1 MTLNDTR
8 DGPPAPRPRKA
19 VQKRS
24 KLAAVIARR
33 IEDRI
38 IENGWTVGQ
47 PLGQEAELAT
57 EAGVSRWTFREAIA
71 LLEHNGLVESRRGN
85 GGGLFVAAPLRETVC
100 NALSNYI
107 IFVRAPSTE
116 LAGILR
122 AAETVMIRRCAGKF
136 DERIRPGLEKAI
148 AQCDNANLSE
158 ALSASAVIR
167 PLLIDQ
173 TGNPALSLAF
183 GMIAATMMQASW
195 YSTFDDEGFYSRF
208 ERIVWATRDMAK
220 ALGAG
225 RSGDAMAASETYIT
239 TCEEILAAS
248 SLSGRLPSRARAAER
263 AYSLYPA
270 GRAAKKSEYVARA
283 IREAVID
290 AGWPIGMDM
299 GTQAVLMDRF
309 GVGRPVLREALRA
322 LERLG
327 VIEIGRGASSGV
339 RTISPSPVELIES
352 ARRYLRLEGLTR
364 ADSRELFTS
373 MTREIQEAGAGR
385 NGPEALLPLLADIF
399 RDVD

>member
-1 MTLNDTR
+1 MTLNDAK
-8 DGPPAPRPRKA
+8 DGVPDPQRPKA
-19 VQKRS
+19 ARKRS

-38 IENGWTVGQ
+38 IERGWTVGQ
-47 PLGQEAELAT
+47 PLGHEAELAA

-71 LLEHNGLVESRRGN
+71 LLEHSGLVESRRGN
-85 GGGLFVAAPLRETVC
+85 GGGLFVASPLRETVC

-122 AAETVMIRRCAGKF
+122 AAERVMITRCAAGL
-136 DERIRPGLEKAI
+136 DEATRPGLDEAV
-148 AQCDNANLSE
+148 ARCDNANLSE
-158 ALSASAVIR
+158 ALEASAAIR
-167 PLLIDQ
+167 PLLIEQ
-173 TGNPALSLAF
+173 TGNPALSLAS
-183 GMIAATMMQASW
+183 GMIAATIMQASW
-195 YSTFDDEGFYSRF
+195 YSTFDDAGFYARF
-208 ERIVWATRDMAK
+208 ERIVAATRDMAK

-225 RSGDAMAASETYIT
+225 RVQDAMTASETYVS

-290 AGWPIGMDM
+290 AGWPIGMDL
-299 GTQAVLMDRF
+299 GTQAELMERF
-309 GVGRPVLREALRA
+309 GVGRPVLREALRS

-352 ARRYLRLEGLTR
+352 ARRYLRLERMTR
-364 ADSRELFTS
+364 ADAQELFAS
-373 MTREIQEAGAGR
+373 MTQEIQGAGAGR
-385 NGPEALLPLLADIF
+385 TGPEALLPLLADIF
-399 RDVD
+399 RDAD